1 MYTFYI
7 LHFPGFPWKLEVPEI
22 PPHGINSRQRSPDQV
37 CVDALPEPGS
47 DAKGVHSNRG
57 WC

>member
-22 PPHGINSRQRSPDQV
+22 PPHGINSHVKDHLIR
-37 CVDALPEPGS
+37 CVDEPGS